1 MLKFPKIKSRL
12 VLCQCESH
20 APTPNPDLLEVDN
33 FRDSLEA
40 INQVIAN
47 KKIKLVRFTELSLM
61 DDETYGA
68 ADELK
73 PLPEC

>member
-1 MLKFPKIKSRL
+1 MTQDKATSLIMTHQQGRYQS
-12 VLCQCESH
+12 
-20 APTPNPDLLEVDN
+20 PNPLTVDQ
-33 FRDSLEA
+33 FRDSFVS
-40 INQVIAN
+40 INKVIAN

-73 PLPEC
+73 PLPKC

>member
-1 MLKFPKIKSRL
+1 MIIILTRTVS
-12 VLCQCESH
+12 
-20 APTPNPDLLEVDN
+20 TPDPLTVDY
-33 FRDSLEA
+33 FRDSIGA
-40 INQVIAN
+40 INQVIVN

-61 DDETYGA
+61 DDETFGA